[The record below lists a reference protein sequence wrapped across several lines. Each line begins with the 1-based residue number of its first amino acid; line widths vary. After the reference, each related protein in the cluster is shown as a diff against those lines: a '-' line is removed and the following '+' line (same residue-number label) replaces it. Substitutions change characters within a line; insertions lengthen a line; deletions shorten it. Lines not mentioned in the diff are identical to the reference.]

1 MNGVAKGLVSVAAI
15 VAAAGAGLWVGQT
28 GLFKLPLSPAAA
40 MTEEHPNVDGPV
52 IYYRDPNGK
61 PFYSLTPRTT
71 NGGESYTAVHA
82 SEDVSFDP
90 KPKTQPV
97 AQADAAP
104 SGEKKIKFYRN
115 PMGLPDTSPV
125 PKKDSMGMDYIPVYE
140 GEDSDDGSVKVS
152 PGKIQRTGV
161 ETVTVG
167 RHPITRTIQAPGV
180 VQLDERRIMVIAP
193 RFDGYVVKVGDVTT
207 GTHIKQGDVLATVFG
222 QAVLDQA
229 ARLLIEQSSGLSR
242 GDETSTTGGLVG
254 VSGVVGATRR
264 LQNLGV
270 PKEFMEQVKRERR
283 VPDTVIIRAPMDGE
297 ILERDVS
304 DGQGFKA
311 GDVAFKIAD
320 HSVVWMMANV
330 PEGDIAAV
338 RAGERVKVT
347 TRAYPGRTFE
357 GRVTVVYPHLMK
369 ETRTAQVRIELPNSD
384 MALLPDM
391 YGNVEIA
398 TGGNADAL
406 TVPASAVIDSGS
418 RQVVLLDLGNGR
430 YEPRDVKLGRTGDGF
445 REVLSGLSEG
455 DKVVVNG
462 NFLIDAESN
471 LQSALKGFDALSP
484 TTPSNTE
491 ASQ

>member
-1 MNGVAKGLVSVAAI
+1 MSALIKGMVTVAA
-15 VAAAGAGLWVGQT
+15 VMAAAGAGLWAGQT
-28 GLFKLPLSPAAA
+28 GLLKLPMTPAEA
-40 MTEEHPNVDGPV
+40 MTEEHPEATGPV
-52 IYYRDPNGK
+52 IYYRDPSGK
-61 PFYSLTPRTT
+61 PFYSLNPRNTD
-71 NGGESYTAVHA
+71 GGRAYVAVRA

-90 KPKTQPV
+90 KPKTEPV
-97 AQADAAP
+97 AQAAAP
-104 SGEKKIKFYRN
+104 TGEKKIKFYRN
-115 PMGLPDTSPV
+115 PMGLPDTSPT

-140 GEDSDDGSVKVS
+140 GEDSDDGSIKVS

-167 RHPITRTIQAPGV
+167 KHPITRTIQAPGTIAI
-180 VQLDERRIMVIAP
+180 DERRVAVVAP
-193 RFDGYVVKVGDVTT
+193 KFDGYVVKVGDVTT

-222 QAVLDQA
+222 QAILDQA
-229 ARLLIEQSSGLSR
+229 ARLLIEQNSGWTR
-242 GDETSTTGGLVG
+242 GDEASSPPGLKG
-254 VSGVVGATRR
+254 PGGVVGASRR

-270 PKEFMEQVKRERR
+270 TQEFIDQVKRDRD
-283 VPDTVIIRAPMDGE
+283 VPDTFTIRAPISGAV
-297 ILERDVS
+297 LERNWS

-311 GDVAFKIAD
+311 GDVGFRIAD
-320 HSVVWMMANV
+320 HTMVWMMANV
-330 PEGDIAAV
+330 AEGDIAAV
-338 RAGERVKVT
+338 KPGERVKVT
-347 TRAYPGRTFE
+347 TRAYPGRVFE

-369 ETRTAQVRIELPNSD
+369 ETRSAQVRVELPNPD

-406 TVPASAVIDSGS
+406 AVPASAVIDSGS

-471 LQSALKGFDALSP
+471 LQSALKGFDAPSP

>member
-1 MNGVAKGLVSVAAI
+1 MSPLKGLVSVAAI
-15 VAAAGAGLWVGQT
+15 LAAAAAGLWAGQT
-28 GLFKLPLSPAAA
+28 GMLKLPMTTAAA
-40 MTEEHPNVDGPV
+40 MTEEHPAASGPV
-52 IYYRDPNGK
+52 IYYRDPSGK
-61 PFYSLTPRTT
+61 AFYSLTPRNTDS
-71 NGGESYTAVHA
+71 GQAYVPVLA

-90 KPKTQPV
+90 KAKAAAA
-97 AQADAAP
+97 AQAANVPAAA
-104 SGEKKIKFYRN
+104 KKIKFYRN
-115 PMGLPDTSPV
+115 PMGLPDTSPT
-125 PKKDSMGMDYIPVYE
+125 PKKDSMGMDYIAVYE

-161 ETVTVG
+161 ETVAVG
-167 RHPITRTIQAPGV
+167 RHPITRTIQAPGTV
-180 VQLDERRIMVIAP
+180 AIDERRVAVVAP
-193 RFDGYVVKVGDVTT
+193 KFDGYVVKVGEATT
-207 GTHIKQGDVLATVFG
+207 GTHVKEGDVLATVFG
-222 QAVLDQA
+222 QAILDQA
-229 ARLLIEQSSGLSR
+229 ARLLIEQNSGFTR
-242 GDETSTTGGLVG
+242 GDDAFTPPGLKG
-254 VSGVVGATRR
+254 PGGVVGASRR

-270 PKEFMEQVKRERR
+270 TQEFIDQVKRERR

-320 HSVVWMMANV
+320 HSVVWMMADV
-330 PEGDIAAV
+330 AEGDIAAV
-338 RAGERVKVT
+338 KPGERVKVT

-398 TGGNADAL
+398 TGGSAEAL
-406 TVPASAVIDSGS
+406 SVPASAVIDSGN
-418 RQVVLLDLGNGR
+418 RQVVLMDLGNGR

-471 LQSALKGFDALSP
+471 LQSALKGFDAPSP
-484 TTPSNTE
+484 IIPSSTE
-491 ASQ
+491 ATQ